1 MFATW
6 VPHKSHKFIWRPYCN
21 STSVCNAALVRE
33 PSKEN
38 FQKEF
43 SCLKRN
49 QKQSSCLIAQLAPDF
64 GDDIAFHELFWSL
77 GTNTTL
83 QEHGSQI
90 HHHYQIAVFF
100 GQPYCVNIFCRTFDT
115 IAEVLE
121 VRGTSQQYFEKQSIT
136 DKIRRKLCEDCWTNG
151 LNISNKSIW
160 TRSMTLKVRISL
172 GGGFRVFRAAIF
184 FTGGITICFDILNHL
199 SHTFTGRNTL
209 QLHWSHLS
217 YPCSALWTVNN
228 LPSSVGMYYFLP
240 PFTSK
245 PI

>member
-1 MFATW
+1 M
-6 VPHKSHKFIWRPYCN
+6 
-21 STSVCNAALVRE
+21 E
-33 PSKEN
+33 
-38 FQKEF
+38 
-43 SCLKRN
+43 
-49 QKQSSCLIAQLAPDF
+49 SSCLIAQLAPDF

-77 GTNTTL
+77 RTNTTL

-199 SHTFTGRNTL
+199 SHTFAIILLGETL
-209 QLHWSHLS
+209 
-217 YPCSALWTVNN
+217 YNCIDPIFPTCSALWTVNILN
-228 LPSSVGMYYFLP
+228 TLPSSVGMYYFLP

>member
-77 GTNTTL
+77 RTNTTL

-184 FTGGITICFDILNHL
+184 LQVASQFALTSWTIFLTPL
-199 SHTFTGRNTL
+199 LGETL
-209 QLHWSHLS
+209 
-217 YPCSALWTVNN
+217 YNCINPIFPTCSALWTVNN